1 MVQKITGQQPFQV
14 LATNFSISP
23 SLQNTILQISANG
36 TDYSD
41 LFTISA
47 GQTKMVTNVANGSYY
62 RLKNNASEVTINWRT
77 QCNDG
82 QGGGGGSY
90 ILPPATEQTLGGVKV
105 GSGLTVQADGTL
117 SAEGGEGGDNTIL
130 KSVNE
135 LPESADTGDVVALSS
150 ETGETITFNTAD
162 VVFGEGEDI
171 LKLSGDGLRTLTA
184 NAFYDEDNQVNV
196 LKFAIGMEEDYLV
209 EDGSSVMFPAST
221 DDELI
226 WEWIAELN
234 DGVVTIKLYDSDND
248 AYLPLSTSN
257 ISLNVCDAKVNGTF
271 VGVYQYDGSAWNQ
284 VGGAGGVLVVDSLS
298 SQEAASAPVGSLI
311 GQYKSEESV
320 WKEMPTTDSDVN
332 ASKILVNGD
341 VDFSNARVQIN
352 LLNSN
357 YYFEVGRSNGKWTKI
372 NKGNLAGSWKLDGVD
387 IGGSV
392 TGEYDGDVL
401 KLYDGDET
409 VWSVT
414 FTKQENGDWIGE
426 IAGGVNPHYKCITN
440 LTGINAFKYETISPI
455 EANLYMKVLGGTVAH
470 WQGIRDANQVESFEI
485 IYDDLYDFTS
495 FCDNKIMFSI
505 RYQYGGETRY
515 AFMDATNQ
523 SIVLY
528 SDSGKTTEITRVS
541 YLGNPVKFETQ

>member
-320 WKEMPTTDSDVN
+320 CFRKGGRA
-332 ASKILVNGD
+332 ASEPVAMMI
-341 VDFSNARVQIN
+341 FSAVY
-352 LLNSN
+352 S
-357 YYFEVGRSNGKWTKI
+357 S
-372 NKGNLAGSWKLDGVD
+372 S
-387 IGGSV
+387 SMM
-392 TGEYDGDVL
+392 
-401 KLYDGDET
+401 T
-409 VWSVT
+409 VWSSL
-414 FTKQENGDWIGE
+414 NC
-426 IAGGVNPHYKCITN
+426 ALP
-440 LTGINAFKYETISPI
+440 
-455 EANLYMKVLGGTVAH
+455 
-470 WQGIRDANQVESFEI
+470 R
-485 IYDDLYDFTS
+485 TS
-495 FCDNKIMFSI
+495 VMP
-505 RYQYGGETRY
+505 G
-515 AFMDATNQ
+515 
-523 SIVLY
+523 
-528 SDSGKTTEITRVS
+528 
-541 YLGNPVKFETQ
+541 